1 MTGTAL
7 HRLAR
12 ALLVGCAL
20 ITGAQHALA
29 HADCAAAPVALKL
42 RDTPLTDHRGRP
54 MKFLTDLVE
63 RPGVS
68 IVSFVYT
75 GCQSYCPPASLIMQ
89 LVDGQADPAMRLAS
103 VTIDPLGDRP
113 EVLAVRAREMGAS
126 ERWSWLTGDPA
137 AVFDLLDRVG
147 ISFGRIES
155 HEVVFLV
162 AGSGRML
169 RFRSLP
175 DPDQLLCAARK
186 LAAR

>member
-29 HADCAAAPVALKL
+29 HADCAATPVALKL

-113 EVLAVRAREMGAS
+113 EVLAVRAEEMGAS
-126 ERWSWLTGDPA
+126 ERWSWLTGEPA

-147 ISFGRIES
+147 IGFGRIEE
-155 HEVVFLV
+155 HDVVFLV
-162 AGSGRML
+162 AGGGRML

-175 DPDQLLCAARK
+175 DPDQLLCAARQ
-186 LAAR
+186 LAPR